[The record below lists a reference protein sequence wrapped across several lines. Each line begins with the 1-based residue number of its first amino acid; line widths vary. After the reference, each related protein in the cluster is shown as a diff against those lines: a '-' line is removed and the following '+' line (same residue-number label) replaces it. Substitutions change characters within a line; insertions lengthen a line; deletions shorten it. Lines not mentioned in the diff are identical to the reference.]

1 MASPFTTQ
9 ARNQG
14 YHLLLDTVAA
24 GIEILGLNITSTT
37 EVLQREPEMVRR
49 FLMAWVESVQVA
61 RYPRDATVDSIMRGT
76 RSEDPALAEESYDQ
90 YRTIWDVKLSPAAI
104 QKLIDGSDD
113 VPSAKDVRAELL
125 IDDRL
130 LCELVT
136 NG

>member
-1 MASPFTTQ
+1 
-9 ARNQG
+9 
-14 YHLLLDTVAA
+14 
-24 GIEILGLNITSTT
+24 
-37 EVLQREPEMVRR
+37 MVRR
-49 FLMAWVESVQVA
+49 FPMAWGESVQVA
-61 RYPRDATVDSIMRGT
+61 RYQRDATVDSIMRGT
-76 RSEDPALAEESYDQ
+76 RSEDRALAEESYDQ

-136 NG
+136 TAGSSSTSPRR